1 MKNKLM
7 FLIKNSLN
15 KKYKS
20 KWFLVVNILILIA
33 IIALVNI
40 DSIIHYFGGDFND
53 NTEFLIIDKVN
64 IYNAF
69 KDTYNETSKSLGL
82 NNKTTFTLYSKDPSK
97 AKEEIKE
104 HKKILIEIVP
114 DNDNYFHAKITSKKN
129 VDTITYTLITN
140 SLNNIKTQVALSE
153 HNITPEMYININK
166 GINIETKTLE
176 KDDSNELIG
185 SVVVPILLM
194 PIFFLSVYLV
204 QLIGAEINEE
214 KSTKSMEI
222 ILTNVSPKT
231 HFMSKVIASNIFILS
246 EGLLLLIYGGIGL
259 IVRYITNGNLMG
271 EAGNSI
277 KEVISS
283 INYQGILNN
292 LYISLPLTLI
302 LLVLTLLAYSL
313 VGGILASI
321 TTNSEDYQQLQTP
334 IVLISLAGFYLSMMV
349 SYFKGSIFIK
359 VMSYIPFISS
369 LLSPSLYMMG
379 EIGIIDML
387 ISLLLVSIV
396 IYLLLKYGMRIYKTG
411 ILDYSGTRQWQKIFK
426 SVREKK

>member
-334 IVLISLAGFYLSMMV
+334 IVLISLAGFYLSMMA